1 MAFSFKSILKP
12 DNSAIAGIAVVGLV
26 YAVYTLNM
34 GSNAAAQATD
44 ANHPVLD
51 SSRKKAGLTSLAMV
65 AAITLITKDANV
77 GILGGGAI
85 IAMELS
91 ARHAIMAHPQSGQLV
106 NPNPNAAYAPA
117 ENVIPMYQQAQTG

>member
-1 MAFSFKSILKP
+1 LKP
-12 DNSAIAGIAVVGLV
+12 ENSAIAGLAVVGLV
-26 YAVYTLNM
+26 YAVYNLNL
-34 GSNAAAQATD
+34 GSVAAAHATD
-44 ANHPVLD
+44 PNHPVLE

-85 IAMELS
+85 ILMEFS

-106 NPNPNAAYAPA
+106 NPNPNAAYEPA
-117 ENVIPMYQQAQTG
+117 ENVIPFYQQGQAG